1 VVSALGTRHALI
13 FIAGYPPADH
23 GVRDY
28 LTSPSSKDVAYDR
41 ASAFLEALFDHTANT
56 LQTILCFDPGDSP
69 KYVDYAREFRSRMTE
84 GQKMTG
90 HNKFREELYKV
101 VVEKAKQLEAK
112 RVGDSLV
119 RRYLCLRCLAR
130 HRL

>member
-1 VVSALGTRHALI
+1 
-13 FIAGYPPADH
+13 
-23 GVRDY
+23 
-28 LTSPSSKDVAYDR
+28 
-41 ASAFLEALFDHTANT
+41 
-56 LQTILCFDPGDSP
+56 
-69 KYVDYAREFRSRMTE
+69 
-84 GQKMTG
+84 MTG